1 MSKMANKT
9 AIGAFVLC
17 AIALVIVAVI
27 VFGSGKYFKKAL
39 LYEIY
44 FEGSV
49 QGLVEGAPV
58 LFRGV
63 QIGSVR
69 NISLQFMQ
77 TTLDFRIPVIIEIY
91 PERAKRLGPPPKVPG
106 EYFVPMIKKGLRAQ
120 LITQSMIT
128 GQLAVAL
135 DFFPDVPAK
144 FVGTDQKYPEIPSVP
159 SKVEAITKELQ
170 ELPVKEILMKINSAV
185 TGIDNFINSGSAQA
199 NMKELEKLTKKA
211 SAVLDT
217 ANTQINPLIENLQAT
232 SEQVRTTMEKLN
244 GSMSGDGGVLETS
257 RSTMIQAEKT
267 LHALQQIAQENSA
280 MGQNLS
286 IATEEMSR
294 SLRSL
299 RLLSDYLERHPEA
312 LLRGKP

>member
-1 MSKMANKT
+1 MSKTASKT

-39 LYEIY
+39 LYQIY

-63 QIGSVR
+63 QIGTVT
-69 NISLQFMQ
+69 NISLQLIPA
-77 TTLDFRIPVIIEIY
+77 TVDFRIPVIIEIY

-106 EYFVPMIKKGLRAQ
+106 ELFAPMIKKGLRAQ

-135 DFFPDVPAK
+135 DFFPEEPAK
-144 FVGTDQKYPEIPSVP
+144 FVGTDLKYPEIPSIP
-159 SKVEAITKELQ
+159 SKVEALTKELQ
-170 ELPVKEILMKINSAV
+170 ELPIKEILMRINSAV
-185 TGIDNFINSGSAQA
+185 TGIDTFINSGSAQA
-199 NMKELEKLTKKA
+199 NMKELEKLTKRA
-211 SAVLDT
+211 SELLES
-217 ANTQINPLIENLQAT
+217 ANTRINPLITSLQST
-232 SEQVRTTMEKLN
+232 SDQVRSTMEKLN
-244 GSMSGDGGVLETS
+244 GSVSGNGGVLETS
-257 RSTMIQAEKT
+257 RSTMVQAEKT